1 MGKAVKMH
9 VLHTFANNTTVPYL
23 TWFTDRAL
31 REGSPHYTFIL
42 LHAERPQMMD
52 EMRGKGF
59 RVEWIRYDDR
69 TRKRDLILALP
80 RLWWLMMK
88 LRPDIVHCNLFDDSL
103 PGLIAARLA
112 GIRRRI
118 ITRQDTGFHW
128 LHARRWMAL
137 DRWNNRVASHIIAI
151 SGENQRFMIEREGAP
166 PGKINLV
173 HNGIPPA
180 NFTRQDPAVMA
191 DLRERFDVRAEHLV
205 IGNVARYVAWKGHRH
220 ILEAIAAIAVD
231 HPNVRLLLCG
241 KGAGRPAME
250 QLASDL
256 GIRSQVVFIDRIEPV
271 DMPSFYGLLD
281 IYLHG
286 ATLEPFGLVYAE
298 AMMNSIPVV
307 STPTGAALDAITDE
321 QNGILVKE
329 ASGSALADGIRRLM
343 RLDRRAIGEAGAK
356 TAMQMF
362 HFDRMWEGTIGLYR
376 KAMLEP

>member
-1 MGKAVKMH
+1 MH

-31 REGSPHYTFIL
+31 REGYPRYTFIL
-42 LHAERPQMMD
+42 LHAERPRMMD

-59 RVEWIRYDDR
+59 AVEWIRYDDR
-69 TRKRDLILALP
+69 TRKRDMLLALP
-80 RLWWLMMK
+80 RLWWLLMK
-88 LRPDIVHCNLFDDSL
+88 HRPDIVHCNLFDDSL

-112 GIRRRI
+112 GIKHRI

-137 DRWNNRVASHIIAI
+137 DRWNNRMASHIIAI
-151 SGENQRFMIEREGAP
+151 SGENERFIIEREGAP
-166 PGKINLV
+166 ASKVTLV
-173 HNGIPPA
+173 HNGIPPE
-180 NFTRQDPAVMA
+180 NFTRQDPAMMA
-191 DLRERFDVRAEHLV
+191 HFRERFHLRPDHLV

-220 ILEAIAAIAVD
+220 VIEAVAAIVAE

-250 QLASDL
+250 RLASDL
-256 GIRSQVVFIDRIEPV
+256 GISANVVFIDRIEPG

-281 IYLHG
+281 IYAHG

-298 AMMNSIPVV
+298 AMMNRIPVV

-321 QNGILVKE
+321 QNGIIVQE
-329 ASGSALADGIRRLM
+329 ASGAALADGIRRLL
-343 RLDRRAIGEAGAK
+343 RLDRRAIGEAGAR
-356 TAMQMF
+356 TAMRMF

-376 KAMLEP
+376 KAMQEP